1 MFLVVTVLQARDHHL
16 DRDHRIVDQQAE
28 GDDEGAPRN
37 SLKVDAEALHR
48 HEHRGEY
55 QRDSEGHHGARSQT
69 ETDQADCKN
78 DRDRL
83 PQRLHEIIYCML
95 DGHGLVGD
103 ERRFDPDR
111 QVRRD
116 LSHRLRDVASEGQDV
131 AAFADRDGEPDAVMS
146 IDAEHRLGGIGGPAR
161 DAGDVVQANDP
172 TFFAT
177 KLTARTS
184 SSDRNAPETRTRIFS
199 SAVCTTPGG
208 VTAFWARSAA
218 ISSERS
224 IPRPANCAV
233 ENST

>member
-28 GDDEGAPRN
+28 GDDEGAQRN

-55 QRDSEGHHGARSQT
+55 QRDRDGHDGARAQA
-69 ETDQADCKN
+69 EGDQADREDDC
-78 DRDRL
+78 DRL
-83 PQRLHEIIYCML
+83 PQGLHKVVHRVL
-95 DGHGLVGD
+95 NRDRLVGD
-103 ERRFDPDR
+103 WRRFDPNR
-111 QVRRD
+111 QRRGD
-116 LSHRLRDVASEGQDV
+116 LRHRLRDVASEGQDV

-208 VTAFWARSAA
+208 
-218 ISSERS
+218 
-224 IPRPANCAV
+224 
-233 ENST
+233 